1 MVNTA
6 SVKQYGLY
14 VDGEWSET
22 KKEMNVLDKYTQE
35 TAAKVSVVEKHHV
48 DQAVQGA
55 KQALKTSFSP
65 YTRYEVLMKV
75 VEL

>member
-1 MVNTA
+1 
-6 SVKQYGLY
+6 
-14 VDGEWSET
+14 
-22 KKEMNVLDKYTQE
+22 DKYTQE
-35 TAAKVSVVEKHHV
+35 TAAKVSVAEKHHV

-55 KQALKTSFSP
+55 KQALKASFSP